1 MDYSSLNNIL
11 NGLEISQNSQNN
23 NLNTTQQPTQTTQ
36 QYINQEYRSGEMFRD
51 INNHNS
57 NKNPKSKKSNDNT
70 GFLSDRN
77 RELQQMPFNF
87 EAINPQRMNTFVQDP
102 RQNLKES
109 DTKISNYELN
119 RGIQV
124 NNLIPK
130 HINVMD
136 YSAFSEDY
144 KSYKNTQTDE
154 SNFKDEMNNKL
165 LSRDNIPNI
174 SSVPSNLWER

>member
-23 NLNTTQQPTQTTQ
+23 TQQPTQPQ
-36 QYINQEYRSGEMFRD
+36 QQQQSYINQEYRSGEMFRD

-70 GFLSDRN
+70 GFLFARN

-87 EAINPQRMNTFVQDP
+87 EAINPQRMNTYVQEP

-109 DTKISNYELN
+109 NTSISNYELN

-136 YSAFSEDY
+136 YSAFSENY